1 MTMKTAYSNRTL
13 LIWALAQLVLAFAL
27 VIPFSLTPATWGGL
41 LGFGVLMVVPAMCFD
56 QKVPR
61 VLAKI
66 LWALVGLLQAALVAY
81 LVYALFFFAPDATAG
96 YTAESRADIFAAT
109 LVPLSA
115 LCAVTLPSQ
124 ALVACR
130 SKRDARRVTVLSV
143 FNMAVAAALYGY
155 ETFAVKAVVL
165 SVDGIVGQLLG
176 VVGAVIAVAITA
188 VAFRGLVAQKGQQK
202 TAPDEVSE
210 AAE

>member
-1 MTMKTAYSNRTL
+1 MKTAYGNRPL
-13 LIWALAQLVLAFAL
+13 LIWTLVQLALSFAL
-27 VIPFSLTPATWGGL
+27 VIPFSLTPAVWGSL
-41 LGFGVLMVVPAMCFD
+41 LGFGVVTAWCALSFD
-56 QKVPR
+56 KAVPR
-61 VLAKI
+61 VCARV
-66 LWALVGLLQAALVAY
+66 LWIAAAVLRWALVAY
-81 LVYALFFFAPDATAG
+81 VVYAVFVFAPEATAG

-109 LVPLSA
+109 LVPLLA
-115 LCAVTLPSQ
+115 LCTVTLPSQ

-130 SKRDARRVTVLSV
+130 SKADARRVTVLSV

-165 SVDGIVGQLLG
+165 SVDGFVGQLLG

-188 VAFRGLVAQKGQQK
+188 VAFRGLLAQKGQQK
-202 TAPDEVSE
+202 TAPDEASE